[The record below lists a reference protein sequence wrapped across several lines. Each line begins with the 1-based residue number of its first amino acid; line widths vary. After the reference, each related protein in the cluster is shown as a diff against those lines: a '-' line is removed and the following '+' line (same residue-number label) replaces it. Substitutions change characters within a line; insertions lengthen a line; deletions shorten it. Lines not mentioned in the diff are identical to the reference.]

1 MSEMSEH
8 PPELVRTFVVEKK
21 KNPWKGSKVNSRER
35 NLCAA
40 SLCPARHF
48 WVKRTGGRKGLESR
62 MENGKE
68 EVERSW
74 KERVSGDEG
83 EETGKA
89 GRTCDAWREEEKER
103 GRQEEREIKRG
114 GGGEWERD
122 RRLKEE
128 KEKGEITRRV
138 REREITRGV

>member
-1 MSEMSEH
+1 MRCK
-8 PPELVRTFVVEKK
+8 PV
-21 KNPWKGSKVNSRER
+21 SRQAFLGKEDR
-35 NLCAA
+35 
-40 SLCPARHF
+40 
-48 WVKRTGGRKGLESR
+48 GRKGLESR

-114 GGGEWERD
+114 V
-122 RRLKEE
+122 E
-128 KEKGEITRRV
+128 K
-138 REREITRGV
+138 REGNI